1 MMQYQEEQKCQFI
14 NKMTLFFTTNR
25 GLSASHAALPSAVH
39 EVPGA
44 AAAPGQHV
52 TAGHEAAQSGLLKK
66 HPSS

>member
-1 MMQYQEEQKCQFI
+1 
-14 NKMTLFFTTNR
+14 MTLFSTTNR

-39 EVPGA
+39 EGPGA

-52 TAGHEAAQSGLLKK
+52 TAGHEAAQSGLLQK